1 MEKFVHIGLPG
12 RVVYGPGAL
21 GTLGDEISRLGVSRA
36 MVCCTPGRR
45 PVAEEL
51 AGCFHGQIGAVCAE
65 ARTHVPVEVVAVARK
80 AARQAEADGLVAY
93 GGGSAIGLAKMIAH
107 TADIPIIAVPTT
119 FSGSESTNL
128 EGMLEDGVKR
138 LHQSERMLPVTIIY
152 DPELVRGLPLEVAI
166 PSGFNAI
173 AHAVEAF
180 YSPGANPFASL
191 LAEEG
196 LGMMARALERLADD
210 SGSLDGWGLGLRAAW
225 LCGQP
230 IVSAGIALHHK
241 AAHVVGGSWGLSH
254 ADTHTALL
262 PHAIAYNAAA
272 APDAMTRISRALGTP
287 DTHPANSMFD
297 LMRRV
302 GAPLALR
309 DLGFPETG
317 IEQAVAMILAAPCEN
332 PRPLAAVPLRAM
344 LENAW
349 RGTAPASV

>member
-1 MEKFVHIGLPG
+1 MERFVHIGLPG
-12 RVVYGPGAL
+12 RVVYGPGAIS
-21 GTLGDEISRLGVSRA
+21 TLREEIGRLGVARV
-36 MVCCTPGRR
+36 MICCTPGRR
-45 PVAEEL
+45 VVAEEL
-51 AGCFHGQIGAVCAE
+51 AGRSRGQIAAVCAE
-65 ARTHVPVEVVAVARK
+65 ARPHVPVEVVAVARE
-80 AARQAEADGLVAY
+80 AARQAAADGLVAY

-107 TADIPIIAVPTT
+107 SADIPIIAVPTT

-138 LHQSERMLPVTIIY
+138 LHQSERMLPSTIIY
-152 DPELVRGLPLEVAI
+152 DPELVRGLPREVAI

-180 YSPGANPFASL
+180 YSSGANPFASL

-196 LGMMARALERLADD
+196 LGMMARALEHLVADPR
-210 SGSLDGWGLGLRAAW
+210 SLDAWGLGLRAAW

-262 PHAIAYNAAA
+262 PHAIAYNADA
-272 APDAMTRISRALGTP
+272 APDAMTRISRALGTA
-287 DTHPANSMFD
+287 DTHPAKSMFD
-297 LMRRV
+297 LMERV
-302 GAPLALR
+302 GAPVALR
-309 DLGFPETG
+309 DLGFPEAG

-332 PRPLAAVPLRAM
+332 PRPLAAQPLRTM

-349 RGTAPASV
+349 RGTAPASA

>member
-12 RVVYGPGAL
+12 RVVYGLGAL

-45 PVAEEL
+45 AVAEEL
-51 AGCFHGQIGAVCAE
+51 AGRFHGQIGAVCAE

-80 AARQAEADGLVAY
+80 AARQAAADGLVAY

-107 TADIPIIAVPTT
+107 TTDIPIIAVPTT